1 MPGQIAGYRL
11 DRPIGRSDVTTVYL
25 ALDKRLDRQVAVK
38 VIAPEL
44 AGQPAF
50 WTRWLRESRTAAGLG
65 HPHILPVYEAG
76 EADGV
81 LYMAMRY
88 VQGGDIRSLLSQT
101 GPLQPA
107 AAWTILTQAAS
118 ALDAAHARSLIHRDV
133 KPANLLLEASH
144 VYLADFGMGADTS
157 GSFDY
162 VAPEQ
167 IEGRALDGRADLYSL
182 ACVGFELLCGTPLFG
197 HDQRLTVMYA
207 QLYAP
212 PPSARARRPDLPAAV
227 NRVLATALAKNPAE
241 RYASCSQ
248 FAEELAVALGLSS
261 RRSRP
266 PDRAG
271 PAPVAW
277 AATPP
282 SPSAPS
288 RPSPSP
294 PTSPSPSL
302 SPPSW
307 PASPSPSPPSWPASP
322 SPSPPSWPAS
332 PSGPASRPSEGA
344 QPMPG
349 SARRAGPDPR
359 RPRRRPA
366 VIKAILA
373 AVAAAAVVAVA
384 AVAAV
389 AVVRGVAAPKAPAPG
404 SPAASRSAVSQP
416 ATAVSPRAVSP
427 SPSPSVLASS
437 ALASGQA
444 ATVNHLLGS
453 SAATRQA
460 LDGAINEV
468 LNCTNLSSAASQI
481 QNAVSQRGSEYRQAS
496 TLPVA
501 ALPQGAAVKSDLM
514 AALRASLDADQDYL
528 TWAQQQLNLGCTQP
542 EQSTAYGGAN
552 SADQAADAA
561 KQTFVQVWNPVAVK
575 YGVPQQSADSI

>member
-182 ACVGFELLCGTPLFG
+182 ACVGFELLSGTPLFG

-227 NRVLATALAKNPAE
+227 DRVLATALAKNPAE

-271 PAPVAW
+271 PVPVAW

-282 SPSAPS
+282 SPFA
-288 RPSPSP
+288 SP
-294 PTSPSPSL
+294 L
-302 SPPSW
+302 SPL
-307 PASPSPSPPSWPASP
+307 SPPASP

-332 PSGPASRPSEGA
+332 PSGPASRPGEGA

-349 SARRAGPDPR
+349 SARRAGADPR

-373 AVAAAAVVAVA
+373 AVAAVAVVAVA

-437 ALASGQA
+437 PLASGQA

-481 QNAVSQRGSEYRQAS
+481 QNAVSQRGSEYRQVS

-528 TWAQQQLNLGCTQP
+528 TWAQQQLNLGCSQP
-542 EQSTAYGGAN
+542 EQSTAYGAAN